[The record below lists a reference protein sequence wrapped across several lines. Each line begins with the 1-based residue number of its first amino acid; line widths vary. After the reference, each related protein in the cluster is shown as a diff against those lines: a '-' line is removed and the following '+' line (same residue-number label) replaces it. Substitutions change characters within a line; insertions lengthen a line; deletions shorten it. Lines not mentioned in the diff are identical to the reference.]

1 MIVEQVWTGNAYRNF
16 NYLIACPETG
26 EALAVDPL
34 DHKKCLARAKDKG
47 WQITQVLNTHE
58 HGDHTKGLRV
68 FSANSSVPVFTNPL
82 TADSLKRSGVV
93 ANWNLFA
100 SGAEFQIGDLRVLP
114 FSVPHDAADPVGFVF
129 RHAESSFAVLTDL
142 GYATKQVVNCVQGVN
157 ALLIETNH
165 DEAMLQ
171 NDTKRPWAV
180 KQRILSRHGHL
191 SNAAAAEIVANV
203 ATPELRHVL
212 LGHMSEDCNTPT
224 IATEAIRTRLNA
236 NGHSEV
242 EIICASNP
250 GDSPPVGITI

>member
-1 MIVEQVWTGNAYRNF
+1 MRVTILASGSSGNVVLLQTTETSVLIDIGLTAKRINGHLNTHGVEANS
-16 NYLIACPETG
+16 
-26 EALAVDPL
+26 LA
-34 DHKKCLARAKDKG
+34 G
-47 WQITQVLNTHE
+47 VLLTHE

-68 FSANSSVPVFTNPL
+68 FCANSSVPVFTNPL

-129 RHAESSFAVLTDL
+129 RHEESSFAVLTDL
-142 GYATKQVVNCVQGVN
+142 GYATTQVVNCVQGVS

-165 DEAMLQ
+165 DETMLQ

-191 SNAAAAEIVANV
+191 SNVAAADIVANV
-203 ATPELRHVL
+203 ATPQLRHVL
-212 LGHMSEDCNTPT
+212 LGHISEDCNSSTL
-224 IATEAIRTRLNA
+224 ATQAVRTRLDA
-236 NGHSEV
+236 DGHTQVEV
-242 EIICASNP
+242 LCASSKDNA
-250 GDSPPVGITI
+250 PVSITI

>member
-1 MIVEQVWTGNAYRNF
+1 MRVTILASGSSGNVVLLQTAETSVLIDIGLTAKRINGHLTTQGVEANS
-16 NYLIACPETG
+16 
-26 EALAVDPL
+26 LA
-34 DHKKCLARAKDKG
+34 G
-47 WQITQVLNTHE
+47 VLLTHE

-68 FSANSSVPVFTNPL
+68 FCANSSVPVFTNPL

-142 GYATKQVVNCVQGVN
+142 GYATKQVVNCVQGVS

-165 DEAMLQ
+165 DETMLQ

-191 SNAAAAEIVANV
+191 SNVAAADIVANV
-203 ATPELRHVL
+203 ATPQLSHVL
-212 LGHMSEDCNTPT
+212 LGHISEDCNSSTL
-224 IATEAIRTRLNA
+224 ATQAVRTRLDA
-236 NGHSEV
+236 DGHTQVEV
-242 EIICASNP
+242 LCASSK
-250 GDSPPVGITI
+250 DDAPVSITI

>member
-1 MIVEQVWTGNAYRNF
+1 MRVTILASGSSGNVVLLQTAETSVLIDIGLTAKRINGHLTTLDVEANS
-16 NYLIACPETG
+16 
-26 EALAVDPL
+26 LA
-34 DHKKCLARAKDKG
+34 G
-47 WQITQVLNTHE
+47 VLLTHE

-68 FSANSSVPVFTNPL
+68 FCANSSVPVFTNPL

-142 GYATKQVVNCVQGVN
+142 GYATKQVVNCVHGVS

-165 DEAMLQ
+165 DETMLQ

-191 SNAAAAEIVANV
+191 SNVAAADIVANV
-203 ATPELRHVL
+203 ATPQLSHVL
-212 LGHMSEDCNTPT
+212 LGHISEDCNSSTL
-224 IATEAIRTRLNA
+224 ATQAVRTRLDA
-236 NGHSEV
+236 DGHTQVEV
-242 EIICASNP
+242 LCASSK
-250 GDSPPVGITI
+250 DDAPVSITI

>member
-1 MIVEQVWTGNAYRNF
+1 
-16 NYLIACPETG
+16 
-26 EALAVDPL
+26 
-34 DHKKCLARAKDKG
+34 
-47 WQITQVLNTHE
+47 
-58 HGDHTKGLRV
+58 
-68 FSANSSVPVFTNPL
+68 VPVFTNPL

-142 GYATKQVVNCVQGVN
+142 GYATKQVVNCVQGVS

-165 DEAMLQ
+165 DETMLQ

-191 SNAAAAEIVANV
+191 SNVAAADIVANV
-203 ATPELRHVL
+203 ATPQLSHVL
-212 LGHMSEDCNTPT
+212 LGHISEDCNSSTL
-224 IATEAIRTRLNA
+224 ATQAVRTRLDA
-236 NGHSEV
+236 DGHTQVEV
-242 EIICASNP
+242 LCASSK
-250 GDSPPVGITI
+250 DDAPVSITI

>member
-1 MIVEQVWTGNAYRNF
+1 MRVTILASGSSGNVVLLQTAETSVLIDIGLTAKRINGHLTTLDVEANS
-16 NYLIACPETG
+16 
-26 EALAVDPL
+26 LA
-34 DHKKCLARAKDKG
+34 G
-47 WQITQVLNTHE
+47 VLLTHE

-68 FSANSSVPVFTNPL
+68 FCANSSVPVFTNPL

-142 GYATKQVVNCVQGVN
+142 GYATKQVVNCVQGVS

-165 DEAMLQ
+165 DETMLQ

-191 SNAAAAEIVANV
+191 SNVAAADIVANV
-203 ATPELRHVL
+203 ATTQLRHVL
-212 LGHMSEDCNTPT
+212 LGHISEDCNSSTL
-224 IATEAIRTRLNA
+224 ATQAVRTRLDA
-236 NGHSEV
+236 DGHTQVEV
-242 EIICASNP
+242 LCASSK
-250 GDSPPVGITI
+250 DDAPVSITI

>member
-1 MIVEQVWTGNAYRNF
+1 MRVTILASGSSGNVVLLQTAETSVLIDIGLTAKRINGHLTTHGVEANS
-16 NYLIACPETG
+16 
-26 EALAVDPL
+26 LA
-34 DHKKCLARAKDKG
+34 G
-47 WQITQVLNTHE
+47 VLLTHE

-68 FSANSSVPVFTNPL
+68 FCANSSVPVFTNPL

-129 RHAESSFAVLTDL
+129 RHEESSFAVLTDL
-142 GYATKQVVNCVQGVN
+142 GYATKQVVNCVQGVS

-165 DEAMLQ
+165 DETMLQ

-191 SNAAAAEIVANV
+191 SNVAAADIVANV
-203 ATPELRHVL
+203 ATTQLRHVL
-212 LGHMSEDCNTPT
+212 LGHISEDCNSSTL
-224 IATEAIRTRLNA
+224 ATQAVRTRLDA
-236 NGHSEV
+236 DGHTQVEV
-242 EIICASNP
+242 LCASSK
-250 GDSPPVGITI
+250 DDAPVSITI

>member
-1 MIVEQVWTGNAYRNF
+1 MRVTILASGSSGNVVLLQTAETSVLIDIGLTAKRINGHLTTLDVEANS
-16 NYLIACPETG
+16 
-26 EALAVDPL
+26 LA
-34 DHKKCLARAKDKG
+34 G
-47 WQITQVLNTHE
+47 VLLTHE

-68 FSANSSVPVFTNPL
+68 FCANSSVPVFTNPL
-82 TADSLKRSGVV
+82 TADSLKRSGVA

-142 GYATKQVVNCVQGVN
+142 GYATKQVVNCVQGVS

-165 DEAMLQ
+165 DETMLQ

-191 SNAAAAEIVANV
+191 SNVAAADIVANV
-203 ATPELRHVL
+203 ATPQLSHVL
-212 LGHMSEDCNTPT
+212 LGHISEDCNSSTL
-224 IATEAIRTRLNA
+224 ATQAVRTRLDA
-236 NGHSEV
+236 DGHTQVEV
-242 EIICASNP
+242 LCASSK
-250 GDSPPVGITI
+250 DDAPVSITI

>member
-1 MIVEQVWTGNAYRNF
+1 MRVTILASGSSGNVVLLQTAETSVLIDIGLTAKRINGHLTTLGVEANS
-16 NYLIACPETG
+16 
-26 EALAVDPL
+26 LA
-34 DHKKCLARAKDKG
+34 G
-47 WQITQVLNTHE
+47 VLLTHE

-68 FSANSSVPVFTNPL
+68 FCANSSVPVFTNPL

-142 GYATKQVVNCVQGVN
+142 GYATKQVVNCVQGVS

-165 DEAMLQ
+165 DETMLQ

-191 SNAAAAEIVANV
+191 SNVAAADIVANV
-203 ATPELRHVL
+203 ATPQLSHVL
-212 LGHMSEDCNTPT
+212 LGHISEDCNSSTL
-224 IATEAIRTRLNA
+224 ATQAVRTRLDA
-236 NGHSEV
+236 DGHTQVEV
-242 EIICASNP
+242 LCASSK
-250 GDSPPVGITI
+250 DDAPVSITI

>member
-1 MIVEQVWTGNAYRNF
+1 MRVTILASGSSGNVVLLQTAETSVLIDIGLTAKRINGHLTTRGVEANS
-16 NYLIACPETG
+16 
-26 EALAVDPL
+26 LA
-34 DHKKCLARAKDKG
+34 G
-47 WQITQVLNTHE
+47 VLLTHE

-68 FSANSSVPVFTNPL
+68 FCANSSVPVFTNPL

-142 GYATKQVVNCVQGVN
+142 GYATKQVVNCVQGVS

-165 DEAMLQ
+165 DETMLQ

-191 SNAAAAEIVANV
+191 SNVAAADIVANV
-203 ATPELRHVL
+203 ATPQLSHVL
-212 LGHMSEDCNTPT
+212 LGHISEDCNSSTL
-224 IATEAIRTRLNA
+224 ATQAVRTRLDA
-236 NGHSEV
+236 DGHTQVEV
-242 EIICASNP
+242 LCASSK
-250 GDSPPVGITI
+250 DDAPVSITI

>member
-1 MIVEQVWTGNAYRNF
+1 MRVTILASGSSGNVVLLQTAETSVLIDIGLTAKRINGHLTTLDVEANS
-16 NYLIACPETG
+16 
-26 EALAVDPL
+26 LA
-34 DHKKCLARAKDKG
+34 G
-47 WQITQVLNTHE
+47 VLLTHE

-68 FSANSSVPVFTNPL
+68 FCANSSVPVFTNPL

-142 GYATKQVVNCVQGVN
+142 GYATKQVVNCVQGVS

-165 DEAMLQ
+165 DETMLQ

-191 SNAAAAEIVANV
+191 SNVAAADIVANV
-203 ATPELRHVL
+203 ATPQLRHVL
-212 LGHMSEDCNTPT
+212 LGHISEDCNSSTL
-224 IATEAIRTRLNA
+224 ATQAVRTRLDA
-236 NGHSEV
+236 DGHTQVEV
-242 EIICASNP
+242 LCATSK
-250 GDSPPVGITI
+250 DDAPVSITI

>member
-1 MIVEQVWTGNAYRNF
+1 MRVTILASGSSGNVVLLQTAETSVLIDIGLTAKRINGHLTTLDVEANS
-16 NYLIACPETG
+16 
-26 EALAVDPL
+26 LA
-34 DHKKCLARAKDKG
+34 G
-47 WQITQVLNTHE
+47 VLLTHE

-68 FSANSSVPVFTNPL
+68 FCANSSVPVFTNPL

-93 ANWNLFA
+93 ANWNFFA

-142 GYATKQVVNCVQGVN
+142 GYATKQVVNCVQGVS

-165 DEAMLQ
+165 DETMLQ

-191 SNAAAAEIVANV
+191 SNVAAADIVANV
-203 ATPELRHVL
+203 ATTQLRHVL
-212 LGHMSEDCNTPT
+212 LGHISEDCNSSTL
-224 IATEAIRTRLNA
+224 ATQAVRTRLDA
-236 NGHSEV
+236 DGHTQVEV
-242 EIICASNP
+242 LCASSK
-250 GDSPPVGITI
+250 DDAPVSITI

>member
-1 MIVEQVWTGNAYRNF
+1 MRVTILASGSSGNVVLLQTSETSVLIDIGLTAKRINGHLTTLDVEANS
-16 NYLIACPETG
+16 
-26 EALAVDPL
+26 LA
-34 DHKKCLARAKDKG
+34 G
-47 WQITQVLNTHE
+47 VLLTHE

-68 FSANSSVPVFTNPL
+68 FCANSSVPVFTNPL

-142 GYATKQVVNCVQGVN
+142 GYATKQVVNCVQGVS

-165 DEAMLQ
+165 DETMLQ

-191 SNAAAAEIVANV
+191 SNVAAADIVANV
-203 ATPELRHVL
+203 ATPQLRHVL
-212 LGHMSEDCNTPT
+212 LGHISEDCNSSTL
-224 IATEAIRTRLNA
+224 ATQAVRTRLDA
-236 NGHSEV
+236 TGHTEV
-242 EIICASNP
+242 EVLCASSK
-250 GDSPPVGITI
+250 DDAPVSITI

>member
-1 MIVEQVWTGNAYRNF
+1 M
-16 NYLIACPETG
+16 
-26 EALAVDPL
+26 
-34 DHKKCLARAKDKG
+34 
-47 WQITQVLNTHE
+47 
-58 HGDHTKGLRV
+58 
-68 FSANSSVPVFTNPL
+68 
-82 TADSLKRSGVV
+82 

-142 GYATKQVVNCVQGVN
+142 GYATKQVVNCVQGVS

-191 SNAAAAEIVANV
+191 SNAAAAEIIANV

-236 NGHSEV
+236 NGHSQV

>member
-1 MIVEQVWTGNAYRNF
+1 MRVTILASGSSGNVVLLQTAETSVLIDIGLTAKRINGHLTTLDVEANS
-16 NYLIACPETG
+16 
-26 EALAVDPL
+26 LA
-34 DHKKCLARAKDKG
+34 G
-47 WQITQVLNTHE
+47 VLLTHE

-68 FSANSSVPVFTNPL
+68 FCANSSVPVFTNPL

-142 GYATKQVVNCVQGVN
+142 GYATKQVVNCVQGVS

-165 DEAMLQ
+165 DETMLQ

-191 SNAAAAEIVANV
+191 SNVAAADIVANV
-203 ATPELRHVL
+203 ATPQLSHVL
-212 LGHMSEDCNTPT
+212 LGHISEDCNSSTL
-224 IATEAIRTRLNA
+224 ATQAVRTRLDA
-236 NGHSEV
+236 DGHTQVEV
-242 EIICASNP
+242 LCASSK
-250 GDSPPVGITI
+250 DDAPVSITI

>member
-1 MIVEQVWTGNAYRNF
+1 MRVTILASGSSGNAVLLQAAETSI
-16 NYLIACPETG
+16 LIDIGLTAKRINGHLNTHG
-26 EALAVDPL
+26 IEANSLA
-34 DHKKCLARAKDKG
+34 G
-47 WQITQVLNTHE
+47 VLLTHE
-58 HGDHTKGLRV
+58 HGDHTRGLRV
-68 FSANSSVPVFTNPL
+68 FCANSSVPVFTNPL
-82 TADSLKRSGVV
+82 TADSLKRSGVA

-100 SGAEFQIGDLRVLP
+100 SGAEFQIGDLRVHP

-171 NDTKRPWAV
+171 NDTKRPWPV

-203 ATPELRHVL
+203 ATPQLRYVL
-212 LGHMSEDCNTPT
+212 LGHMSEDCNSSAL
-224 IATEAIRTRLNA
+224 ATQSVRSRLDVD
-236 NGHSEV
+236 GHTQV
-242 EIICASNP
+242 EILCAS
-250 GDSPPVGITI
+250 GEGGCATASITI

>member
-1 MIVEQVWTGNAYRNF
+1 MRVTILASGSSGNVVLLQTAETSVLIDIGLTAKRINGHLTTLDVEANS
-16 NYLIACPETG
+16 
-26 EALAVDPL
+26 LA
-34 DHKKCLARAKDKG
+34 G
-47 WQITQVLNTHE
+47 VLLTHE

-68 FSANSSVPVFTNPL
+68 FCANSSVPVFTNPL

-142 GYATKQVVNCVQGVN
+142 GYATKQVVNCVQGVS

-165 DEAMLQ
+165 DETMLQ

-191 SNAAAAEIVANV
+191 SNVAAADIVANV
-203 ATPELRHVL
+203 ATTQLRHVL
-212 LGHMSEDCNTPT
+212 LGHISEDCNSSTL
-224 IATEAIRTRLNA
+224 ATQAVRTRLDTD
-236 NGHSEV
+236 GHTQVEV
-242 EIICASNP
+242 LCASSK
-250 GDSPPVGITI
+250 DDAPVSITI